1 MKEIIIC
8 YDICSPRRL
17 ARMHRLLKRKAVPL
31 QHSVFLFTGS
41 IRQLEKCLEEAKEII
56 DKKEDDLRA
65 YPLPSR
71 GLKARLGKPVLP
83 EGIQLANMPSK
94 W

>member
-8 YDICSPRRL
+8 YDICSPKRL
-17 ARMHRLLKRKAVPL
+17 SKMHRFLKKEAVPL

-41 IRQLEKCLEEAKEII
+41 TRQLEQCMSKAEKLIN
-56 DKKEDDLRA
+56 KKEDDLRA

>member
-1 MKEIIIC
+1 MKETIIC
-8 YDICSPRRL
+8 YDISSPRRL
-17 ARMHRLLKRKAVPL
+17 GRIHRFLKKKAVPL

-41 IRQLEKCLEEAKEII
+41 TEQLEKCLAEAKSII

-65 YPLPSR
+65 YPLPSY
-71 GLKARLGKPVLP
+71 GLKARLGKPVFP
-83 EGIQLANMPSK
+83 VGIQLANMPSK